1 MLAGIVRLKFSEYF
15 PMTRIINLRERHDRR
30 REVVKELGA
39 VGMLP
44 GSGGVEF
51 IDAIR
56 PANAAGF
63 PTPAVRGCFLSH
75 LEILREAKALGS
87 ESVLIIEDDL
97 SISPLLP
104 EIFDEVRET
113 LDEEPWGIVY
123 FGYSDSDKIRLETE
137 RKMVRYTESIGCA
150 HFYAIH
156 RRILTRLLD
165 FLETVQ
171 RRSPGDPAG
180 GPMHYDGALA
190 TFRAQNPDVVTL
202 IAYPCLGFQRSSR
215 SDIYIRWYERVPVLK
230 QAADLA
236 RIVRARLRQV
246 ANTDVRA

>member
-1 MLAGIVRLKFSEYF
+1 MKS
-15 PMTRIINLRERHDRR
+15 
-30 REVVKELGA
+30 
-39 VGMLP
+39 
-44 GSGGVEF
+44 
-51 IDAIR
+51 
-56 PANAAGF
+56 
-63 PTPAVRGCFLSH
+63 
-75 LEILREAKALGS
+75 
-87 ESVLIIEDDL
+87 
-97 SISPLLP
+97 
-104 EIFDEVRET
+104 
-113 LDEEPWGIVY
+113 
-123 FGYSDSDKIRLETE
+123 SDKIRLETE

-236 RIVRARLRQV
+236 RIVRARLRQE